1 LTDYKPP
8 KELEELLNKDKP
20 VSAEKALTDSES
32 KAKSEKELLE
42 LEESKKPKPYREGD
56 GIKKD
61 TYLLYCSSCKLEYI
75 EKLDECVRCSK
86 KMITNE
92 ERYDFLMTKVDQYKN
107 EKANRKVK
115 RSKWENWK
123 KTSEIIYD
131 K

>member
-1 LTDYKPP
+1 
-8 KELEELLNKDKP
+8 
-20 VSAEKALTDSES
+20 
-32 KAKSEKELLE
+32 
-42 LEESKKPKPYREGD
+42 
-56 GIKKD
+56 
-61 TYLLYCSSCKLEYI
+61 
-75 EKLDECVRCSK
+75 
-86 KMITNE
+86 MITNE